1 MILIKFSKSN
11 DITIFGA
18 KPWRSKPASIKPDP
32 RVILLTHIYQQFRYI
47 FYPELFYTDAETVC
61 LHCMYSYAVNMQGF
75 DF

>member
-18 KPWRSKPASIKPDP
+18 KPSKATPPGEKPGP
-32 RVILLTHIYQQFRYI
+32 RVIILNPMHQIFRYV
-47 FYPELFYTDAETVC
+47 FYPEHFYTDAETIC